1 MIDGNLLTKLLVVTK
16 HFVAKGAVQIGT
28 AQAAPSAATAK
39 SSKKPEL
46 PERSEVVGIEL
57 EPVELAL
64 SAVDVD
70 PVPSVLGSAAD
81 SAAQSVEGPERVDLE
96 SDSAPLP
103 EPSPGRAPR
112 PESDWGDYIGKDCEI
127 RPSADCHDHH
137 HRDHLPVP
145 NPSSFHRQSLEDV
158 GKSCLPVNPTPEILN
173 ETEENRFWSKSIG
186 GAYRET
192 VIGSEALRHE
202 QISTNPDQ
210 VDGGGVGS

>member
-81 SAAQSVEGPERVDLE
+81 SAA
-96 SDSAPLP
+96 
-103 EPSPGRAPR
+103 
-112 PESDWGDYIGKDCEI
+112 
-127 RPSADCHDHH
+127 
-137 HRDHLPVP
+137 
-145 NPSSFHRQSLEDV
+145 
-158 GKSCLPVNPTPEILN
+158 
-173 ETEENRFWSKSIG
+173 
-186 GAYRET
+186 
-192 VIGSEALRHE
+192 
-202 QISTNPDQ
+202 
-210 VDGGGVGS
+210 